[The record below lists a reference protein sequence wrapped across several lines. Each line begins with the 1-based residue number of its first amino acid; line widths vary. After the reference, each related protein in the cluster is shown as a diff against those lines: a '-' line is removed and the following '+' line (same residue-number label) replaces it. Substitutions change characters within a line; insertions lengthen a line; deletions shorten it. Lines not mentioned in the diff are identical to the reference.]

1 MDEKLKTKTKRNM
14 TGPLLN
20 QWIQAKKF
28 TLTKNNMGIKLGSG
42 SSHTVLLQ

>member
-1 MDEKLKTKTKRNM
+1 MDEKLKTKIKRNT

-28 TLTKNNMGIKLGSG
+28 TLLNNNVGIKLGSG